1 MRKPLWNY
9 IHSSV
14 DFGSIKMKLRL
25 GALRAS
31 SRLRKGGHLQS
42 SSSLLPGPV
51 LQVNFPVS
59 SQPSANFPTSLV
71 HSVPK
76 SRPKASHITA
86 SPNPLPKERINRW
99 TAKRHDSV
107 GSPQTTR
114 RTDNSYISSTRL
126 KRNQS
131 YVSEI
136 NEPSKGE
143 ERSFRHRRSVSR
155 AAAVENCRPRR
166 PNPSPHPIRPLF
178 YRSPPGRNSIYYV
191 APAVPAKPTL
201 PDIHVVSKKLL

>member
-1 MRKPLWNY
+1 
-9 IHSSV
+9 
-14 DFGSIKMKLRL
+14 MKLRL

-51 LQVNFPVS
+51 LQVSFPVPS
-59 SQPSANFPTSLV
+59 LPSANFPTSLV

-76 SRPKASHITA
+76 SRPKASHITP
-86 SPNPLPKERINRW
+86 SPSRLPKERLNRW
-99 TAKRHDSV
+99 LSKRYDRV

-136 NEPSKGE
+136 NESSRVEDKGKL
-143 ERSFRHRRSVSR
+143 HRRSVSKP
-155 AAAVENCRPRR
+155 AHFKPRR
-166 PNPSPHPIRPLF
+166 PNLSPHPIRPLF
-178 YRSPPGRNSIYYV
+178 YRRPPGRNSIYYE
-191 APAVPAKPTL
+191 APAVLAAPTL
-201 PDIHVVSKKLL
+201 ADIHVVSKKLL